1 MSDVKLHVDTAGSVG
16 KPKTQSPKTINAWA
30 QAREGFTRI
39 VVAGIVLALLTI
51 AYIVALFMKVEGAQ
65 NILLVIG
72 SGMGFLLGR
81 GSRNTGAD
89 E

>member
-1 MSDVKLHVDTAGSVG
+1 
-16 KPKTQSPKTINAWA
+16 
-30 QAREGFTRI
+30 
-39 VVAGIVLALLTI
+39 LALLTI

-81 GSRNTGAD
+81 GSRNAGAD